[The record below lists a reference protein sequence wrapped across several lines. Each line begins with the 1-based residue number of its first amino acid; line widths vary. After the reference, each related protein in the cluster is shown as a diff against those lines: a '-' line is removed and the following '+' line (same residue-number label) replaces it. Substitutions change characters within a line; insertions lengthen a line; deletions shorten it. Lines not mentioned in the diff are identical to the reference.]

1 MYHPPASTR
10 SARGARARTGRAALT
25 LLVSAALVV
34 GGAAGARAM
43 RGGAEYTPAAGS
55 EALRAAPPA
64 DVPSWDSVDAEPL
77 GQRGGAAAGSPRPF
91 EHERHEAVSCTVC
104 HGAGERHRTLLV
116 RTPREC
122 AACHHDLTRA
132 VTCTGCHATGT
143 LPEPGTLLHELSLS
157 ISADT
162 RTRALPFGHVLH
174 AAVPCHEC
182 HRAPVTL
189 AMDRSCGSC
198 HEAHHR
204 AEAECTACHSPP
216 QLPVH
221 GAEVHLSCAGA
232 GCHAPDVAPPPTLS
246 RSLCTACHTAQR
258 THEPDGV
265 CASCHLIRP
274 AP

>member
-1 MYHPPASTR
+1 VH
-10 SARGARARTGRAALT
+10 ARTGGAALT

-55 EALRAAPPA
+55 EALRTAPAA
-64 DVPSWDSVDAEPL
+64 DVLSWDPVDAEPL
-77 GQRGGAAAGSPRPF
+77 RQRGGAAAGSTRPF
-91 EHERHEAVSCTVC
+91 GHERHEAVSCTAC
-104 HGAGERHRTLLV
+104 HGAGEQHRTLLV

-132 VTCTGCHATGT
+132 VTCTGCHSTGT

-174 AAVPCHEC
+174 AGVACLEC

-198 HEAHHR
+198 HESHHR
-204 AEAECTACHSPP
+204 PEAECAACHSPS
-216 QLPVH
+216 QQPVH
-221 GAEVHLSCAGA
+221 GVDVHLSCAGA
-232 GCHAPDVAPPPTLS
+232 GCHAPHVAPRPTLS
-246 RSLCTACHTAQR
+246 RSLCTVCHAAQR

-265 CASCHLIRP
+265 CAACHLIP
-274 AP
+274 SLP